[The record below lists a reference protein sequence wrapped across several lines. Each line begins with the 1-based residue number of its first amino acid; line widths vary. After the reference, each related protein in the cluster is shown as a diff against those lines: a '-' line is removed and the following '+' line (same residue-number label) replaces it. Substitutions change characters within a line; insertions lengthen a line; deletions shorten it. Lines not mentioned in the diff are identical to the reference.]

1 MKGTGMSI
9 KYSTYLSNLKKGD
22 KPCYVARVKHNG
34 TVAQNAFLKAIS
46 ERSGESVER
55 VRFGWDLA
63 MNELKAQLKNGN
75 RVELEQLAAGL
86 AVHGTFD
93 SANAAWD
100 PAKNRLAPFVN
111 VKGDLKAALARLSAE
126 NVTEGA
132 VVTIKSVLDTV
143 RKENG
148 VIATV
153 NVYLSGVNV
162 KIDPTKEDEG
172 AWLEDMDGT
181 IVQRGTVTR
190 SDMTTADVTFAALP
204 PSGKYRFV
212 LAGRNGADSAFGVSM
227 GKKIVEVV
235 NG

>member
-1 MKGTGMSI
+1 
-9 KYSTYLSNLKKGD
+9 
-22 KPCYVARVKHNG
+22 
-34 TVAQNAFLKAIS
+34 
-46 ERSGESVER
+46 
-55 VRFGWDLA
+55 

-86 AVHGTFD
+86 VVH
-93 SANAAWD
+93 
-100 PAKNRLAPFVN
+100 
-111 VKGDLKAALARLSAE
+111 
-126 NVTEGA
+126 
-132 VVTIKSVLDTV
+132 
-143 RKENG
+143 
-148 VIATV
+148 
-153 NVYLSGVNV
+153 
-162 KIDPTKEDEG
+162 
-172 AWLEDMDGT
+172 GT

>member
-1 MKGTGMSI
+1 MSI
-9 KYSTYLSNLKKGD
+9 KYSTYLCNFRKGD
-22 KPCYVARVKHNG
+22 KPCYGARVKHNG
-34 TVAQNAFLKAIS
+34 TVAQNAFLKAVA

-63 MNELKAQLKNGN
+63 MNELRNQLRNGN
-75 RVELEQLAAGL
+75 RVELELLAAGL
-86 AVHGTFD
+86 AVQGTFD

-100 PAKNRLAPFVN
+100 PARNRLAAFVN
-111 VKGDLKAALARLSAE
+111 VKGDLKAALQGLATE

-132 VVTIKSVLDTV
+132 IVTIKSILDTV

-148 VIATV
+148 VIASP
-153 NVYLSGVNV
+153 NVYLSGVNTR
-162 KIDPTKEDEG
+162 IDPAKEDEG

-190 SDMTTADVTFAALP
+190 SDMTTADITFAALP

-212 LAGRNGADSAFGVSM
+212 LAGRNGAGEEFGVSM
-227 GKKIVEVV
+227 GKKTVEVI